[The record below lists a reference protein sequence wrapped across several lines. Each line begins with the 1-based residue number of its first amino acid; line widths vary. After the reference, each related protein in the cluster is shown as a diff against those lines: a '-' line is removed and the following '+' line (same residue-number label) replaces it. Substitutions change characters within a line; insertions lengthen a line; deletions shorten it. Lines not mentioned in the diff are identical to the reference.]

1 MWEISNSLQTQ
12 DFLRSIVLGV
22 ILCVIYCFFAAL
34 RKAGLNSTISVFF
47 EDLIFLLIA
56 SPICFLFLLATTN
69 GEVRMYVLIGALVG
83 FFLFKFTLF
92 KLFLFLFSKFFI
104 YFYKGYC
111 WIISLF
117 LRILGC
123 FYGCFS
129 KIFSKTLKNF
139 KKPLNTLKKG
149 LKNQ

>member
-1 MWEISNSLQTQ
+1 MWEISNLLQTQ
-12 DFLRSIVLGV
+12 DFLRSIALGV
-22 ILCVIYCFFAAL
+22 VLCIFYCVFAAL

-47 EDLIFLLIA
+47 EDLIFLIIV

-92 KLFLFLFSKFFI
+92 KLLLFLFSDFFI
-104 YFYKGYC
+104 YFYKGYS
-111 WIISLF
+111 WVISLF
-117 LRILGC
+117 LQISGC
-123 FYGCFS
+123 FCGCFS
-129 KIFSKTLKNF
+129 KIFSKTLKIL